1 MNWQDLLK
9 KGNNHFDE
17 QQWTKAELY
26 YKSAFSQLEGMW
38 SRSEQHESLLM
49 AWICT
54 CHNLGTLFESTGEY
68 QRSIGYFVQAYQE
81 TRRTSQN
88 QSESQSLRN
97 LAFGALSMTL
107 NPILT
112 FAQKYPTC
120 EHCVVELQ
128 RLKQTLDYD
137 TNVIH

>member
-1 MNWQDLLK
+1 MNWQSLLK

-38 SRSEQHESLLM
+38 CKNQECESLLM

-68 QRSIGYFVQAYQE
+68 ERSIEYYVKAYQE
-81 TRRTSQN
+81 TRSTSQN
-88 QSESQSLRN
+88 QQVSHSLRN
-97 LAFGALSMTL
+97 LAFGALGMTL
-107 NPILT
+107 NPILI
-112 FAQKYPTC
+112 FAKKYPTC
-120 EHCVVELQ
+120 EHCIVELQ
-128 RLKQTLDYD
+128 RLKQTLDYE
-137 TNVIH
+137 TNIIH